1 MTKTIW
7 MILLSGFILL
17 LAGTSWGGAE
27 DILGTWKNEDGKAK
41 IEIYLCETHYCGKIS
56 WLGRPVYPADD
67 PGGMAGLPRVDRK
80 NPDQALRNR
89 HLLGLQIMEG
99 FIYNGDNTW
108 EKGRIYDPESGKTY
122 QSKISLVS
130 SQRLKIRGFV
140 GIPLFGRT
148 TVWTR

>member
-1 MTKTIW
+1 MTKTIL
-7 MILLSGFILL
+7 IILSGIILL
-17 LAGTSWGGAE
+17 LAGTSWGGSE

-41 IEIYLCETHYCGKIS
+41 IEIYPCDSHYCGKIS

-89 HLLGLQIMEG
+89 RLLGLLIMDG
-99 FIYNGDNTW
+99 FTYKGDNTW
-108 EKGRIYDPESGKTY
+108 DKGRIYDPESGKTY
-122 QSKISLVS
+122 KCKMTLVS
-130 SQRLKIRGFV
+130 PQRLEIRGYI

-148 TVWTR
+148 TAWTR